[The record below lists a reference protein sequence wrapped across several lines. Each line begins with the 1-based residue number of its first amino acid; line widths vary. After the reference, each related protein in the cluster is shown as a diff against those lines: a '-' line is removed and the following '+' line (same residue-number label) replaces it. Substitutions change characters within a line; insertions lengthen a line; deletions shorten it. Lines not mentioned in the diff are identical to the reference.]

1 MVVLRIFIDRRR
13 CQSKLAF
20 ITCILGSLAFFFAT
34 LPCSR
39 QVFMVC
45 CGTASGRATLLGR
58 GLHLA
63 AAAASQPVG
72 MLSRPGHAPLAILQ
86 PLLMLSDVGR
96 REA

>member
-1 MVVLRIFIDRRR
+1 LTQAVYHDFNPKKETKEKASSLSEK
-13 CQSKLAF
+13 SK
-20 ITCILGSLAFFFAT
+20 ILS
-34 LPCSR
+34 CW
-39 QVFMVC
+39 
-45 CGTASGRATLLGR
+45 GR

-63 AAAASQPVG
+63 AVAASQPVG